1 MWNFEGAITGA
12 NEAFLRMVR
21 YDRED
26 LASGRIRWTELTPAE
41 WRDHDERAITEL
53 KTTGIFQPFEK
64 EYFRKDGSRVPVLLG
79 GALFEG
85 NGSDGVAFVLDL
97 TEQKRAEEALRRSES
112 YLAQAQRLAH
122 IGSWVWELP
131 ARNELYLSE
140 EW

>member
-1 MWNFEGAITGA
+1 MWNLEGAITGA

-64 EYFRKDGSRVPVLLG
+64 EFFRKDGSSVPVLIG
-79 GALFEG
+79 GALFEKGG
-85 NGSDGVAFVLDL
+85 NEGVAFVLDL
-97 TEQKRAEEALRRSES
+97 SEQKRAEEALR
-112 YLAQAQRLAH
+112 AA
-122 IGSWVWELP
+122 
-131 ARNELYLSE
+131 LSE
-140 EW
+140 RTRLSAVRADVATALASKDDLRGILNK